1 MGCGSGAVRGI
12 EMRSEGNWGVEKVLV
27 WPGTYLSPEGCQGAK
42 EKVCSELSLVR
53 AEIKRI
59 PSLIECTAVRMVT

>member
-27 WPGTYLSPEGCQGAK
+27 WPGTYLSPEGCQDAK

-53 AEIKRI
+53 AEI
-59 PSLIECTAVRMVT
+59 